1 MPTTCFPTRLMLTL
15 PDNPFKE
22 KIEHGNPLLLLG
34 SCFSDEIGLRLQQNG
49 FDALV
54 NPGGTLF
61 HPLAIAKV
69 LNWALDESSTL
80 RTFPRADVWLSWDLA
95 GSIYAMSEAA
105 LHEKLAQLKIQLR
118 KSLLD
123 SSHLLITFGSAWAY
137 RLQEDQNLVANCH
150 KQPSQLFSK
159 EQTTVQIIVETWKAL
174 IHLIKQHN
182 PAIYIVFTVSPVRH
196 VKDGLH
202 ENNLSKARL
211 LLAVEA
217 LVDATNCAYFP
228 AYELVFDQLRDYAFF
243 KEDGVHPNEKATA
256 HVWDYFKRNF
266 CSDQT
271 GRVLKEWEALQLAL
285 QHKLLYPESQEAEQH
300 KARLAQMKTAFKEK
314 YPKFIATQL

>member
-1 MPTTCFPTRLMLTL
+1 M
-15 PDNPFKE
+15 
-22 KIEHGNPLLLLG
+22 
-34 SCFSDEIGLRLQQNG
+34 
-49 FDALV
+49 
-54 NPGGTLF
+54 
-61 HPLAIAKV
+61 
-69 LNWALDESSTL
+69 
-80 RTFPRADVWLSWDLA
+80 
-95 GSIYAMSEAA
+95 
-105 LHEKLAQLKIQLR
+105 
-118 KSLLD
+118 
-123 SSHLLITFGSAWAY
+123 LITFGSAWAY

-159 EQTTVQIIVETWKAL
+159 EQTTVQTIVETWKAL
-174 IHLIKQHN
+174 IHLIQRHN
-182 PAIYIVFTVSPVRH
+182 PTISFVFTVSPVRH
-196 VKDGLH
+196 AKDGLH

-228 AYELVFDQLRDYAFF
+228 AYELILDQLRDYAFF

-271 GRVLKEWEALQLAL
+271 GQVLKEWEALQLAL
-285 QHKLLYPESQEAEQH
+285 QHKLLYPESQEAQH
-300 KARLAQMKTAFKEK
+300 HNARLAQMKTAFKEK

>member
-1 MPTTCFPTRLMLTL
+1 M
-15 PDNPFKE
+15 
-22 KIEHGNPLLLLG
+22 
-34 SCFSDEIGLRLQQNG
+34 
-49 FDALV
+49 

-61 HPLAIAKV
+61 HPLAIAKL
-69 LNWALDESSTL
+69 LNWALHDNQTL

-105 LHEKLAQLKIQLR
+105 LNDKLAQFKKELR
-118 KSLLD
+118 KAILE

-159 EQTTVQIIVETWKAL
+159 EQTTVQTIVETWKAL
-174 IHLIKQHN
+174 ISLIKQHN
-182 PAIYIVFTVSPVRH
+182 PTISVVFTVSPVRH
-196 VKDGLH
+196 AKDGLH

-228 AYELVFDQLRDYAFF
+228 AYELVLDQLRDYAFF

-271 GRVLKEWEALQLAL
+271 GQVLKEWEALQLAL

>member
-1 MPTTCFPTRLMLTL
+1 MQTTCFPTRLMLAL
-15 PDNPFKE
+15 PDNPFLE
-22 KIEHGNPLLLLG
+22 KIEHGKSLVLLG

-49 FDALV
+49 FKALV

-69 LNWALDESSTL
+69 LNWALDDSSTL

-105 LHEKLAQLKIQLR
+105 LHENLEQLKKQLR
-118 KSLLD
+118 KAILE

-159 EQTTVQIIVETWKAL
+159 EQTTVQTIVETWKAL
-174 IHLIKQHN
+174 ISLIKQDN
-182 PAIYIVFTVSPVRH
+182 PTISIVFTVSPVRH
-196 VKDGLH
+196 AKDGLH

-211 LLAVEA
+211 LLAIEA
-217 LVDATNCAYFP
+217 LVDATNCTYFP
-228 AYELVFDQLRDYAFF
+228 AYELVLDQLRDYAFF
-243 KEDGVHPNEKATA
+243 KEDCVHPNEKATA
-256 HVWDYFKRNF
+256 CVWDYFKRNF

-271 GRVLKEWEALQLAL
+271 GQVLKEWEALQLAL
-285 QHKLLYPESQEAEQH
+285 QHKLLYPESQEAEQY

>member
-1 MPTTCFPTRLMLTL
+1 MPTTCFPTRFMLTL
-15 PDNPFKE
+15 PDKPFKE
-22 KIEHGNPLLLLG
+22 KIEHGKPLLLLG
-34 SCFSDEIGLRLQQNG
+34 SCFSDEIGSRLQQNG
-49 FDALV
+49 FEALV

-69 LNWALDESSTL
+69 LTWALEESSTL

-105 LHEKLAQLKIQLR
+105 LYEKLEHLKIQLR
-118 KSLLD
+118 KALFE

-159 EQTTVQIIVETWKAL
+159 EQTTVQTIVETWKAL
-174 IHLIKQHN
+174 IHLIQQHN
-182 PAIYIVFTVSPVRH
+182 PTISIVFTVSPVRH
-196 VKDGLH
+196 AKDGLH

-211 LLAVEA
+211 HLAVEA
-217 LVDATNCAYFP
+217 LVEATNCAYFP
-228 AYELVFDQLRDYAFF
+228 AYELVLDQLRDYAFF
-243 KEDGVHPNEKATA
+243 KEDGVHPNDKATA

-271 GRVLKEWEALQLAL
+271 QQIIKEWEALQLAL
-285 QHKLLYPESQEAEQH
+285 QHKLLYPESQEAKQH
-300 KARLAQMKTAFKEK
+300 SARLTQMKTAFKEK
-314 YPKFIATQL
+314 YPEFIATQL